1 MLIILIVLA
10 YFKCLLGLEFEYEME
25 EKNTGRGVTH
35 VAKVR

>member
-1 MLIILIVLA
+1 MLIIIIVLVCLE
-10 YFKCLLGLEFEYEME
+10 CLLGLEFEYEME